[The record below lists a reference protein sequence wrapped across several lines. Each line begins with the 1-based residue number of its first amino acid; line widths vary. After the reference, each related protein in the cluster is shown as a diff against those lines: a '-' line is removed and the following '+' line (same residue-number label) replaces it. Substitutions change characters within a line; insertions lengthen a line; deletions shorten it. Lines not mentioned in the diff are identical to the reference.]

1 MSASISRTP
10 PASEDGGS
18 GGRPDPEPSSLRPD
32 LSILRADDELEYRPR
47 RGRFVKWGVL
57 LVLAVGAVYG
67 YYTVPFERYVPWLM
81 PQVETTTVQRLT
93 PAQASTVL
101 TATGY
106 TYARVRAAVG
116 AKITGRI
123 MELHVDEG
131 DSVAAGDLI
140 AVLDSK
146 DLEATVRRAEA
157 ALIESMARLADGVRE
172 EARQRRVVEAG
183 VAPSADLDAAITRL
197 QVAKAQVGTAR
208 AGLDSIRA
216 QLEYTLIRSP
226 VDGVVIE
233 RTVEVGE
240 MVAPGGFTSQQS
252 TGALVRIADPTSLE
266 VEADINESFIARI
279 QLGQPATIKVDA
291 VPDHEYHGQLR
302 QIVPTADRQ
311 RAVVQVKV
319 TIDDRDARLVPDMSC
334 SVTFL
339 NEGVDEAALQAE
351 PKILI
356 AAEAVVRDSGGEHVF
371 VVRDG
376 SLARVP
382 IELGLEQDDNQFE
395 VLSGLSGGETVV
407 RRPSPELEDGLR
419 VRELS

>member
-1 MSASISRTP
+1 MSAL
-10 PASEDGGS
+10 ASPGGGS
-18 GGRPDPEPSSLRPD
+18 ESPPPRPD

-334 SVTFL
+334 NVTFL

>member
-1 MSASISRTP
+1 MSAL
-10 PASEDGGS
+10 ASPGGGS
-18 GGRPDPEPSSLRPD
+18 ESPPPRPD
-32 LSILRADDELEYRPR
+32 LSILRADDEYEYRPR
-47 RGRFVKWGVL
+47 RGRYIKWGVF
-57 LVLAVGAVYG
+57 LVLVVAAVYAWR
-67 YYTVPFERYVPWLM
+67 TVPFEEYAPWLM
-81 PQVETTTVQRLT
+81 PEVETATVQRLT
-93 PAQASTVL
+93 AEQASAVL
-101 TATGY
+101 NATGY

-140 AVLDSK
+140 AVLDSL
-146 DLEATVRRAEA
+146 DLQATVRRAEA
-157 ALIESMARLADGVRE
+157 ALIESMARLADAVRE
-172 EARQRRVVEAG
+172 EGRQRRVVEAG
-183 VAPSADLDAAITRL
+183 VAPSADHDAAVTTL

-208 AGLDSIRA
+208 ANLDSVRA
-216 QLEYTLIRSP
+216 QLDYTIIRSP

-266 VEADINESFIARI
+266 VEADINESYIARI
-279 QLGQPATIKVDA
+279 ELGQPASIRVDA
-291 VPDHEYHGQLR
+291 VPDHEYTGNLR

-319 TIDDRDARLVPDMSC
+319 TIDDWDERLVPDMSC
-334 SVTFL
+334 TVTFL
-339 NEGVDEAALQAE
+339 QEGTDQAALEAA

-356 AAEAVVRDSGGEHVF
+356 PVTAVLTEGGRSYAW

-376 SLARVP
+376 TLVRSP
-382 IELGLEQDDNQFE
+382 IDLGLEQDNDFE

-407 RRPSPELEDGLR
+407 QRPSAELADGMR
-419 VRELS
+419 VRTVS

>member
-1 MSASISRTP
+1 MNA
-10 PASEDGGS
+10 PASQGDG
-18 GGRPDPEPSSLRPD
+18 PESPPPRPD
-32 LSILRADDELEYRPR
+32 LSILRDDDEYEYRPR
-47 RGRFVKWGVL
+47 RGRYVKWGVL
-57 LVLAVGAVYG
+57 LVLVVAAVYAWR
-67 YYTVPFERYVPWLM
+67 TVPFDQYAPWLM
-81 PQVETTTVQRLT
+81 PEVETATVQRLT
-93 PAQASTVL
+93 AEQASAVL
-101 TATGY
+101 NATGY

-123 MELHVDEG
+123 TELHVDEG

-140 AVLDSK
+140 AVLDSE
-146 DLEATVRRAEA
+146 DLEAAVRRAEA
-157 ALIESMARLADGVRE
+157 ALIESTARLADAVRE
-172 EARQRRVVEAG
+172 EGRQRRIVEAG
-183 VAPSADLDAAITRL
+183 VAPSADLDAAITTL
-197 QVAKAQVGTAR
+197 QVARAQVGTAR
-208 AGLDSIRA
+208 ASLDSVRA
-216 QLEYTLIRSP
+216 QLEYTVIRSP

-279 QLGQPATIKVDA
+279 ELGQPASIRVDA
-291 VPDHEYHGQLR
+291 VPDHEYTGELR

-319 TIDDRDARLVPDMSC
+319 TIDDRDERLVPDMSC
-334 SVTFL
+334 TVTFL
-339 NEGVDEAALQAE
+339 EEGTDQAALEAE

-356 AAEAVVRDSGGEHVF
+356 PAVAVVTEGGRSYTW

-376 SLARVP
+376 SLVRSS

-395 VLSGLSGGETVV
+395 VLSGLAGGEVVV
-407 RRPSPELEDGLR
+407 RQPGPELVEGMR
-419 VRELS
+419 VREVS

>member
-1 MSASISRTP
+1 MSAL
-10 PASEDGGS
+10 ASPGGGS
-18 GGRPDPEPSSLRPD
+18 ESPPPRPD
-32 LSILRADDELEYRPR
+32 LSILRADDEYEYRPR
-47 RGRFVKWGVL
+47 RGRYIKWGVF
-57 LVLAVGAVYG
+57 LVLVVAAVYAWR
-67 YYTVPFERYVPWLM
+67 TVPFEQYAPWLM
-81 PQVETTTVQRLT
+81 PEVETATVQRLT
-93 PAQASTVL
+93 AEQASAVL
-101 TATGY
+101 NATGY

-140 AVLDSK
+140 AVLDSL
-146 DLEATVRRAEA
+146 DLQATVRRAEA
-157 ALIESMARLADGVRE
+157 ALIESMARLADAVRE
-172 EARQRRVVEAG
+172 EGRQRRVVEAG
-183 VAPSADLDAAITRL
+183 VAPSADHDAAVTTL

-208 AGLDSIRA
+208 ANLDSVRA
-216 QLEYTLIRSP
+216 QLDYTIIRSP

-266 VEADINESFIARI
+266 VEADINESYIARI
-279 QLGQPATIKVDA
+279 ELGQPASIRVDA
-291 VPDHEYHGQLR
+291 VPDHEYTGNLR

-319 TIDDRDARLVPDMSC
+319 TIDDWDERLVPDMSC
-334 SVTFL
+334 TVTFL
-339 NEGVDEAALQAE
+339 QEGTDQAALEAA

-356 AAEAVVRDSGGEHVF
+356 PVTAVLTEGGRSYAW

-376 SLARVP
+376 TLVRSP
-382 IELGLEQDDNQFE
+382 IDLGLEQDNDFE

-407 RRPSPELEDGLR
+407 QRPSAELADGMR
-419 VRELS
+419 VRTVS

>member
-1 MSASISRTP
+1 M
-10 PASEDGGS
+10 
-18 GGRPDPEPSSLRPD
+18 
-32 LSILRADDELEYRPR
+32 
-47 RGRFVKWGVL
+47 
-57 LVLAVGAVYG
+57 
-67 YYTVPFERYVPWLM
+67 
-81 PQVETTTVQRLT
+81 
-93 PAQASTVL
+93 
-101 TATGY
+101 
-106 TYARVRAAVG
+106 
-116 AKITGRI
+116 
-123 MELHVDEG
+123 
-131 DSVAAGDLI
+131 
-140 AVLDSK
+140 
-146 DLEATVRRAEA
+146 
-157 ALIESMARLADGVRE
+157 
-172 EARQRRVVEAG
+172 
-183 VAPSADLDAAITRL
+183 
-197 QVAKAQVGTAR
+197 AKAQVGTAR

-266 VEADINESFIARI
+266 VEADINESFIARV

>member
-1 MSASISRTP
+1 MSASISQIP
-10 PASEDGGS
+10 SVPADDESADAGS
-18 GGRPDPEPSSLRPD
+18 APQAPRPD
-32 LSILRADDELEYRPR
+32 LSILQADDEYEYRPS
-47 RGRFVKWGVL
+47 RGRYVKWGIL
-57 LVLAVGAVYG
+57 LVLAVGAAYAWF
-67 YYTVPFERYVPWLM
+67 TVPFEQYAPWLM
-81 PQVETTTVQRLT
+81 PEVETATVQRLT
-93 PAQASTVL
+93 AEQASAVL
-101 TATGY
+101 NATGY

-123 MELHVDEG
+123 TELHVDEG

-140 AVLDSK
+140 AVLDSD
-146 DLEATVRRAEA
+146 DLEAAERGSEA
-157 ALIESMARLADGVRE
+157 ALIEMTARLADAVRE

-197 QVAKAQVGTAR
+197 QVAKAQVGSAR
-208 AGLDSIRA
+208 ANLESIRA
-216 QLEYTLIRSP
+216 QLDYTIIRAP

-266 VEADINESFIARI
+266 VEADINESYIARI
-279 QLGQPATIKVDA
+279 ELGQPASIRVDA
-291 VPDHEYHGQLR
+291 VPDHEYSGSLR

-319 TIDDRDARLVPDMSC
+319 TIDDRDGRLVPDMSC
-334 SVTFL
+334 TVTFL
-339 NEGVDEAALQAE
+339 QEGTDQESLQAE
-351 PKILI
+351 PKVLI
-356 AAEAVVRDSGGEHVF
+356 PAVAVVTEGGRSYTW

-376 SLARVP
+376 TLVRSP
-382 IELGLEQDDNQFE
+382 IELGLEQENDFE

-407 RRPSPELEDGLR
+407 RQPSAELVDGMR
-419 VRELS
+419 VREVS

>member
-1 MSASISRTP
+1 VNA
-10 PASEDGGS
+10 PASQGDG
-18 GGRPDPEPSSLRPD
+18 PESPPPRPD
-32 LSILRADDELEYRPR
+32 LSILRDDDEYEYRPR
-47 RGRFVKWGVL
+47 RGRYVKWGVL
-57 LVLAVGAVYG
+57 LVLVVAAVYAWR
-67 YYTVPFERYVPWLM
+67 TVPFDQYAPWLM
-81 PQVETTTVQRLT
+81 PEVETATVQRLT
-93 PAQASTVL
+93 AEQASAVL
-101 TATGY
+101 NATGY

-123 MELHVDEG
+123 TELHVDEG

-140 AVLDSK
+140 AVLDSE
-146 DLEATVRRAEA
+146 DLEAAVRRAEA
-157 ALIESMARLADGVRE
+157 ALIESTARLADAVRE
-172 EARQRRVVEAG
+172 EGRQRRIVEAG
-183 VAPSADLDAAITRL
+183 VAPSADLDAAITTL
-197 QVAKAQVGTAR
+197 QVARAQVGTAR
-208 AGLDSIRA
+208 ASLDSVRA
-216 QLEYTLIRSP
+216 QLEYTVIRSP

-279 QLGQPATIKVDA
+279 ELGQPASIRVDA
-291 VPDHEYHGQLR
+291 VPDHEYTGELR

-319 TIDDRDARLVPDMSC
+319 TIDDRDERLVPDMSC
-334 SVTFL
+334 TVTFL
-339 NEGVDEAALQAE
+339 EEGTDQAALEAE

-356 AAEAVVRDSGGEHVF
+356 PAVAVVTEGGRSYTW

-376 SLARVP
+376 SLVRSS

-395 VLSGLSGGETVV
+395 VLSGLAGGEVVV
-407 RRPSPELEDGLR
+407 RQPGPELVEGMR
-419 VRELS
+419 VREVS

>member
-1 MSASISRTP
+1 MSALPNQGDGSESP
-10 PASEDGGS
+10 P
-18 GGRPDPEPSSLRPD
+18 PRPD
-32 LSILRADDELEYRPR
+32 LSILRADDEYEYRPR
-47 RGRFVKWGVL
+47 RGRFVKWGIL
-57 LVLAVGAVYG
+57 LVLAAAAVFAVYRVPPDQ
-67 YYTVPFERYVPWLM
+67 YVPFLM
-81 PQVETTTVQRLT
+81 PEVETTTVQRLT
-93 PAQASTVL
+93 PEQASTVL

-123 MELHVDEG
+123 TELHVDEG

-140 AVLDSK
+140 AVLDSE
-146 DLEATVRRAEA
+146 DLEAAVRRSEA
-157 ALIESMARLADGVRE
+157 GLVESAARLADAVRE
-172 EARQRRVVEAG
+172 ENRQRRIVEAG
-183 VAPSADLDAAITRL
+183 VGPRADLDAATTTL
-197 QVAKAQVGTAR
+197 QVARAQVGTAR
-208 AGLDSIRA
+208 ANLDSVRA
-216 QLEYTLIRSP
+216 QLEYTVIRSP

-291 VPDHEYHGQLR
+291 VPDHEYRGVLR

-319 TIDDRDARLVPDMSC
+319 TIEDRDVRLVPDMSC

-339 NEGVDEAALQAE
+339 QEGVDQTALQAE
-351 PKILI
+351 PKILV
-356 AAEAVVRDSGGEHVF
+356 AAEAVANDGGGDYVLLM
-371 VVRDG
+371 RDG
-376 SLARVP
+376 QLERAP
-382 IELGLEQDDNQFE
+382 IELGLEQDGNQFE
-395 VLSGLSGGETVV
+395 VLSGLRGGEVVV
-407 RRPSPELEDGLR
+407 RRPTPELTPGLR
-419 VRELS
+419 VREAS